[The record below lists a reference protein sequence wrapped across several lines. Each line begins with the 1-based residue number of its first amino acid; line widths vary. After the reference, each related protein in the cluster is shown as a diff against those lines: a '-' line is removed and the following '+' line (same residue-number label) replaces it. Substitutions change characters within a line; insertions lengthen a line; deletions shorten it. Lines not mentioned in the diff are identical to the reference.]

1 MHQRLNSLEE
11 VQMQLN
17 DKDLRSIIEEVVKRY
32 LSSSENSEIKDTPV
46 NTVRTEERVGNKLEL
61 IDEGQAKKG
70 TRSDEVIIAV
80 APAFGIY
87 QTETI
92 THIPHADVLKEIM
105 AGIEEEGLVPRVI
118 RVLRTSDVSIL
129 ANDGAK
135 LSGSGIG
142 IGIQS
147 KGTAVIHQKDLFPL
161 TNLELFP
168 QAPLI
173 QREHYRMIGK
183 NAAKYAKG
191 ESPKPVPQMNDQMA
205 RPKYQSIA
213 ALLHIKETEHV
224 KVNEKP
230 VQLKVVFK

>member
-1 MHQRLNSLEE
+1 
-11 VQMQLN
+11 MQLN
-17 DKDLRSIIEEVVKRY
+17 ENEIRGIIGEVIKRY
-32 LSSSENSEIKDTPV
+32 AGEVAETPISKPAVEV
-46 NTVRTEERVGNKLEL
+46 NRAGNLEL
-61 IDEGQAKKG
+61 IETGEAKKG
-70 TRSDEVIIAV
+70 VKSDEVIIAL
-80 APAFGIY
+80 APAFGKF

-92 THIPHADVLKEIM
+92 THIPHEDVLKELM
-105 AGIEEEGLVPRVI
+105 AGIEEEGLTPRVI

-147 KGTAVIHQKDLFPL
+147 KGTTVIHQKDLFPL

-168 QAPLI
+168 QAPLLE
-173 QREHYRMIGK
+173 REHYRMIGK

-205 RPKYQSIA
+205 RPKYQAIA

-224 KVNEKP
+224 VKDAKP
-230 VQLKVVFK
+230 VELKVIFK

>member
-1 MHQRLNSLEE
+1 
-11 VQMQLN
+11 MQLN
-17 DKDLRSIIEEVVKRY
+17 DKDIRNIVEEVVKRY
-32 LSSSENSEIKDTPV
+32 LSSSENSEVKDTPV
-46 NTVRTEERVGNKLEL
+46 ISRAEERVGNRLEL
-61 IDEGQAKKG
+61 IDEGQAQKG

-135 LSGSGIG
+135 LSDSGIG

-205 RPKYQSIA
+205 RPKYQSLYLGQSA
-213 ALLHIKETEHV
+213 V
-224 KVNEKP
+224 
-230 VQLKVVFK
+230 

>member
-1 MHQRLNSLEE
+1 
-11 VQMQLN
+11 MQLN
-17 DKDLRSIIEEVVKRY
+17 ENEIRGIIEEVIKRY
-32 LSSSENSEIKDTPV
+32 AGQEATTP
-46 NTVRTEERVGNKLEL
+46 TKEEKKVVTSGNLVIEEVGE
-61 IDEGQAKKG
+61 AKKS
-70 TRSDEVIIAV
+70 TKSDEVVIAL
-80 APAFGIY
+80 APAFGKF

-92 THIPHADVLKEIM
+92 THIPHIDVLKELM
-105 AGIEEEGLVPRVI
+105 AGIEEEGLTPRVI

-147 KGTAVIHQKDLFPL
+147 KGTTVIHQKDLFPL

-168 QAPLI
+168 QAPLLE
-173 QREHYRMIGK
+173 REHYRMIGK

-205 RPKYQSIA
+205 RPKYQAIA

-224 KVNEKP
+224 VVNAKP
-230 VQLKVVFK
+230 VELKVSFK

>member
-1 MHQRLNSLEE
+1 MLF
-11 VQMQLN
+11 
-17 DKDLRSIIEEVVKRY
+17 RS
-32 LSSSENSEIKDTPV
+32 
-46 NTVRTEERVGNKLEL
+46 VGE
-61 IDEGQAKKG
+61 AKKS
-70 TRSDEVIIAV
+70 TKSDEVVIAL
-80 APAFGIY
+80 APAFGKF

-92 THIPHADVLKEIM
+92 THIPHVDVLKELM
-105 AGIEEEGLVPRVI
+105 AGIEEEGLTPRVI

-147 KGTAVIHQKDLFPL
+147 KGTTVIHQKDLFPL

-168 QAPLI
+168 QAPLLE
-173 QREHYRMIGK
+173 REHYRMIGK

-205 RPKYQSIA
+205 RPKYQAIA

-224 KVNEKP
+224 VVNAKP
-230 VQLKVVFK
+230 VELKVSFK

>member
-1 MHQRLNSLEE
+1 
-11 VQMQLN
+11 MQLN
-17 DKDLRSIIEEVVKRY
+17 ENEIRGIIEEVIKRY
-32 LSSSENSEIKDTPV
+32 AGEGTTAPTSKPAVEV
-46 NTVRTEERVGNKLEL
+46 NRAGNLEL
-61 IDEGQAKKG
+61 VETGEARKG
-70 TRSDEVIIAV
+70 VKSDEVIIAL
-80 APAFGIY
+80 APAFGKF

-92 THIPHADVLKEIM
+92 THIPHEDVLKEIM
-105 AGIEEEGLVPRVI
+105 AGIEEEGLTPRVI

-147 KGTAVIHQKDLFPL
+147 KGTTVIHQKDLFPL

-168 QAPLI
+168 QAPLLE
-173 QREHYRMIGK
+173 REHYRMIGK

-205 RPKYQSIA
+205 RPKYQAIA

-224 KVNEKP
+224 VKDAKP
-230 VQLKVVFK
+230 VELKAVFK

>member
-1 MHQRLNSLEE
+1 
-11 VQMQLN
+11 MQLN
-17 DKDLRSIIEEVVKRY
+17 ENEIRGIIEEVIKRY
-32 LSSSENSEIKDTPV
+32 AGEGAAAPV
-46 NTVRTEERVGNKLEL
+46 SKPAVEVNRSGNLEL
-61 IDEGQAKKG
+61 VEIGEAKKG
-70 TRSDEVIIAV
+70 VKSDEVIIAL
-80 APAFGIY
+80 APAFGKF

-92 THIPHADVLKEIM
+92 THIPHEDVLKEIM
-105 AGIEEEGLVPRVI
+105 AGIEEEGLTSRVI

-147 KGTAVIHQKDLFPL
+147 KGTTVIHQKDLFPL

-168 QAPLI
+168 QAPLLE
-173 QREHYRMIGK
+173 REHYRMIGK

-205 RPKYQSIA
+205 RPKYQAIA

-224 KVNEKP
+224 VKDAKP
-230 VQLKVVFK
+230 VELKAVFK

>member
-1 MHQRLNSLEE
+1 
-11 VQMQLN
+11 MQLN
-17 DKDLRSIIEEVVKRY
+17 ENEIRGIIEEV
-32 LSSSENSEIKDTPV
+32 IKKYAGEGAAAPV
-46 NTVRTEERVGNKLEL
+46 SKPAVEVNRSGNLEL
-61 IDEGQAKKG
+61 VEIGEAKKG
-70 TRSDEVIIAV
+70 VKSDEVIIAL
-80 APAFGIY
+80 APAFGKF

-92 THIPHADVLKEIM
+92 THIPHEDVLKEIM
-105 AGIEEEGLVPRVI
+105 AGIEEEGLTPRVI

-147 KGTAVIHQKDLFPL
+147 KGTTVIHQKDLFPL

-168 QAPLI
+168 QAPLLE
-173 QREHYRMIGK
+173 REHYRMIGK

-205 RPKYQSIA
+205 RPKYQAIA

-224 KVNEKP
+224 VKDAKP
-230 VQLKVVFK
+230 VELKAVFK

>member
-1 MHQRLNSLEE
+1 
-11 VQMQLN
+11 MQLN
-17 DKDLRSIIEEVVKRY
+17 ENEIRGIIEEVIKRY
-32 LSSSENSEIKDTPV
+32 AGEASATTTTTPV
-46 NTVRTEERVGNKLEL
+46 QPAKEPEKRDGKLEL
-61 IDEGQAKKG
+61 VEVGEAKKG
-70 TRSDEVIIAV
+70 TRSDEVVIAV
-80 APAFGIY
+80 AAAFGKY

-92 THIPHADVLKEIM
+92 THIPHADVLRELM
-105 AGIEEEGLVPRVI
+105 AGIEEEGLTPRVVRI
-118 RVLRTSDVSIL
+118 LRTSDVSIL

-147 KGTAVIHQKDLFPL
+147 KGTTVIHQKDLFPL

-168 QAPLI
+168 QAPLL

-191 ESPKPVPQMNDQMA
+191 ETPKPVPQMNDQMA
-205 RPKYQSIA
+205 RPKYQAIA

-224 KVNEKP
+224 VVNAKP
-230 VQLKVVFK
+230 VELKPIFK